1 MTPAS
6 HIGWPALLAALV
18 LATGGCTT
26 APTGTNNV
34 RVEAV
39 SRGAIRPVNIRVER
53 SGDGTTVRGSVIAG
67 PGYRSWQRHH
77 LVVEIVSPDQSTAF
91 SRAVTFTP
99 QPIPRIVR
107 SRGRAH
113 FSLVL
118 PEFPKPGS
126 TVRITPRSGPLPS
139 PSTLP

>member
-1 MTPAS
+1 MRALQL
-6 HIGWPALLAALV
+6 GWPAVFTALV

-26 APTGTNNV
+26 APTDA
-34 RVEAV
+34 RLRIEAV

-53 SGDGTTVRGSVIAG
+53 SGDGATVRGSVIVG

-77 LVVEIVSPDQSTAF
+77 LVIEVVSPDQNTAF
-91 SRAVTFTP
+91 TRAVTFTP

-118 PEFPKPGS
+118 PVFPKPGS
-126 TVRITPRSGPLPS
+126 IVRITPRSGPLPS
-139 PSTLP
+139 PSPLP

>member
-1 MTPAS
+1 MRLL
-6 HIGWPALLAALV
+6 HIAWPSLLAVMV
-18 LATGGCTT
+18 LSTGGCIT
-26 APTGTNNV
+26 APSNAHL
-34 RVEAV
+34 RIEAV

-53 SGDGTTVRGSVIAG
+53 AGEGATVRGSVIAG

-77 LVVEIVSPDQSTAF
+77 LVIEIVSPDQGTAF

-113 FSLVL
+113 FSIVL
-118 PEFPKPGS
+118 PVFPKPGS
-126 TVRITPRSGPLPS
+126 VVRITPRSGPLPS
-139 PSTLP
+139 PSPLP

>member
-1 MTPAS
+1 MRLL
-6 HIGWPALLAALV
+6 HIAWPAVFTALV
-18 LATGGCTT
+18 LSTGGCIT
-26 APTGTNNV
+26 APSNTHLRIET
-34 RVEAV
+34 V
-39 SRGAIRPVNIRVER
+39 SRGAIRPVNIHVER
-53 SGDGTTVRGSVIAG
+53 AADGAKVRGSVVAG

-113 FSLVL
+113 FSIVL
-118 PEFPKPGS
+118 PAFPKPGS
-126 TVRITPRSGPLPS
+126 IVRITPRSGPLPS
-139 PSTLP
+139 SSPLP